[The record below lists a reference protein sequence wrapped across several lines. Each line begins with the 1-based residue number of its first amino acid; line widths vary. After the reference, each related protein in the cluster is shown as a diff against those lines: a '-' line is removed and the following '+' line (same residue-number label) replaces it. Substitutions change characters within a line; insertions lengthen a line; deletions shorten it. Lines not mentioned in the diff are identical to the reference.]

1 MTGKIWYEE
10 KEKFD
15 APPGSWND
23 SYSHFVFFLFQ
34 ILGRRSSKLVLV
46 FSRCWLWLTAGRWGQ
61 AAAPL
66 ILFIINYGCCRA
78 VLCVAVNP
86 SISRGAGRTELRY
99 QRDTLNAGWNEFPAD
114 FQISIYIW
122 FCPDMLN
129 TPGDTGKLGCE
140 KKICRFGLCLTAWY
154 CCEESSENL

>member
-1 MTGKIWYEE
+1 MIRREREIWCT
-10 KEKFD
+10 
-15 APPGSWND
+15 ASGSWND

-34 ILGRRSSKLVLV
+34 ILGRSCSRLVLV

-78 VLCVAVNP
+78 VLCIPVNP

-99 QRDTLNAGWNEFPAD
+99 QRDTLNAGWNEFSAD